1 LNIQQTIAWI
11 DQELSQMLAD
21 YKEWFNLSED
31 LLTYKPS
38 VGWSIEQILEHVTI
52 TNYYLLILIRKGKRK
67 AKERSL
73 KVDLLAAVSD
83 YQNNL
88 GDLQMIATHKSFK
101 WIRPEHME
109 PKGEKPLDEIK
120 SLLEEQVMECKAILR
135 ELSNGEGILYK
146 TTMTVNG
153 LGKIDVY
160 QYVYFLC
167 QHAKRHITQIQDV
180 IEEVKI
186 LKKLNSREDQGMR

>member
-1 LNIQQTIAWI
+1 
-11 DQELSQMLAD
+11 
-21 YKEWFNLSED
+21 
-31 LLTYKPS
+31 
-38 VGWSIEQILEHVTI
+38 
-52 TNYYLLILIRKGKRK
+52 LILIRKGKRK